1 MVNRWIV
8 VRRALVAGGSAL
20 VALAGLGA
28 VPGCGGSYESAWDEE
43 PTQTEQTAEQSE
55 ESMSQREQLIAQ
67 GDEAWE
73 GRDDAEQIRAAIA
86 AWEQAV
92 ELDGSDHET
101 WVKISRAYYFL
112 SDGHLRFSDE
122 TQMADTYQ
130 QGIRAAE
137 RALRALS
144 PEFAEAMSAGQPVEG
159 ALGSLEEN
167 AVGAL
172 YWRATNLGKWARL
185 DGFATVLGYKDEI
198 RAIMTRCMELDRYY
212 FFAGPDRYF
221 GAFFAIAPSYAGGD
235 LDRSR
240 QHFDE
245 SIRRQPNY
253 FGTHVLYAE
262 ELAVK
267 LQDRDLYM
275 EHLNF
280 VINGDPESLPE
291 AAAENRVEQRK
302 ARAALERVD
311 ELFE

>member
-1 MVNRWIV
+1 MTTSSIAA
-8 VRRALVAGGSAL
+8 RRAIAIAAVL
-20 VALAGLGA
+20 GLCG
-28 VPGCGGSYESAWDEE
+28 VPGCGGGYESAWDE
-43 PTQTEQTAEQSE
+43 PTEQTDTTQEQSAE
-55 ESMSQREQLIAQ
+55 TTSRREQLIAQ
-67 GDEAWE
+67 GDTAWE
-73 GRDDAEQIRAAIA
+73 GRDDPDQIRAAIA

-122 TQMADTYQ
+122 SQMLATYQ
-130 QGIRAAE
+130 SGIQAAE

-144 PEFAEAMSAGQPVEG
+144 PEFAQAMAAGQPAEG
-159 ALGSLEEN
+159 AVANLQAN
-167 AVGAL
+167 AVPAL

-198 RAIMTRCMELDRYY
+198 RAMMTRCMELDRYY

-221 GAFFAIAPSYAGGD
+221 GAFFSIAPSYAGGD
-235 LDRSR
+235 LNLSR

-245 SIRRQPNY
+245 SLRNQPNY

-267 LQDRDLYM
+267 LQNREMFL
-275 EHLNF
+275 EHLNI
-280 VINGDPESLPE
+280 VINGDPDALEGAGP
-291 AAAENRVEQRK
+291 ENRVEQRK
-302 ARAALERVD
+302 ARAAIERVD

>member
-1 MVNRWIV
+1 MKVTTSSLASRAT
-8 VRRALVAGGSAL
+8 RRAIAIAAIL
-20 VALAGLGA
+20 GLGGA
-28 VPGCGGSYESAWDEE
+28 PGCGGSYESAWDE
-43 PTQTEQTAEQSE
+43 PTEQTEQAQQTPEAT
-55 ESMSQREQLIAQ
+55 SQREALIAQ
-67 GDEAWE
+67 GDTAWQ
-73 GRDDAEQIRAAIA
+73 GRDDPEQIRAAIA
-86 AWEQAV
+86 AWEQAT
-92 ELDGSDHET
+92 ELQPSDHET

-122 TQMADTYQ
+122 SQMMDTYQ
-130 QGIRAAE
+130 RGIQAAE

-144 PEFAEAMSAGQPVEG
+144 PEFAQAMAAGQPAIG
-159 ALGSLEEN
+159 AVATLEAN
-167 AVGAL
+167 AVPAL

-185 DGFATVLGYKDEI
+185 DGFATVLGFKDEI
-198 RAIMTRCMELDRYY
+198 RAMMTRAMELDRYY

-235 LDRSR
+235 LALSR

-245 SIRRQPNY
+245 SLRNQPNY

-267 LQDRDLYM
+267 LQDRAMYL
-275 EHLNF
+275 EHLNL
-280 VINGDPESLPE
+280 VINGDPEVLPE
-291 AAAENRVEQRK
+291 AAPENRVEQRK

>member
-1 MVNRWIV
+1 MTT
-8 VRRALVAGGSAL
+8 SK
-20 VALAGLGA
+20 LAAIAAVLGLGA
-28 VPGCGGSYESAWDEE
+28 VPGCGGSYESAWDE
-43 PTQTEQTAEQSE
+43 PTDQTQTQEQTAEST
-55 ESMSQREQLIAQ
+55 SRREQLIAQ
-67 GDEAWE
+67 GDEAWQ
-73 GRDDAEQIRAAIA
+73 GRDDPDQIRAAIA
-86 AWEQAV
+86 AWEQAT
-92 ELDGSDHET
+92 EIDGSDHET

-122 TQMADTYQ
+122 SQMMETYQ
-130 QGIRAAE
+130 HGIQAAE

-144 PEFAEAMSAGQPVEG
+144 PEFAQAMAAGQPAEG
-159 ALGSLEEN
+159 AVANLQAN
-167 AVGAL
+167 AVPAL

-198 RAIMTRCMELDRYY
+198 RAMMSRCMELDRSF

-221 GAFFAIAPSYAGGD
+221 GAFFSIAPSYAGGD
-235 LDRSR
+235 LNLSR

-245 SIRRQPNY
+245 SLRQQPNY

-267 LQDRDLYM
+267 LQDRDMFL

-291 AAAENRVEQRK
+291 AAPENRVEQRK